1 MERKEKKRRRTKNKD
16 KKMKAK
22 EIKRLSR
29 VKGKPNVS

>member
-1 MERKEKKRRRTKNKD
+1 MERKKKRKRTKNKD
-16 KKMKAK
+16 KKKKAK